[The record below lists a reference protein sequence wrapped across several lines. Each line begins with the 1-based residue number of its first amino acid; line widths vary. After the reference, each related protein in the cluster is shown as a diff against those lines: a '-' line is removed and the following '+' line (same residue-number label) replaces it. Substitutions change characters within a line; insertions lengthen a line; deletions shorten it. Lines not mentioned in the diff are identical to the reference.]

1 MSPTH
6 VAVLGPTCSWKS
18 AVAVI
23 LAEAL
28 HGEVVS
34 CDSMLVYRGLDIGTA
49 KPTPAERRG
58 VPHHLCDVL
67 APAQACDAALY
78 VRLAQDCLADIEGR
92 GRTAVLAGGTGLYA
106 RALLY
111 GQALLPADD
120 DLAKAILARLAEPD
134 GLAALRAE
142 LSDAAHASGTM
153 VPSATIQNPRRL
165 ARAVE
170 VLRLTGRLPWS
181 LHGTP
186 APGPVRRFRQIILLP
201 EMAVLRPRIARRTL
215 GLLNSGWI
223 EETRQLVAQGLLDTP
238 SARQALGY
246 ADIAAFL
253 RGEITSVTD
262 LVDVITRRTIRFARR
277 QRTWFRHQHPGART
291 LVIRRETT
299 AEEVADVVLHDL
311 REGQWAPDG
320 TAIGPDLVL
329 E

>member
-1 MSPTH
+1 MSPAH

-28 HGEVVS
+28 HGEVVN

-58 VPHHLCDVL
+58 IPHHLCDIL
-67 APAQACDAALY
+67 EPTEACDAALY
-78 VRLAQDCLADIEGR
+78 VRLAQDCLTDIEGR
-92 GRTAVLAGGTGLYA
+92 GHTAVLAGGTGLYA

-111 GQALLPADD
+111 GQTLLPADD
-120 DLAKAILARLAEPD
+120 DLAKAILTRLAEPD
-134 GLAALRAE
+134 GPAALRAE
-142 LSDAAHASGTM
+142 LTNAARTLDAT
-153 VPSATIQNPRRL
+153 VPGAILDNPRRL

-170 VLRLTGRLPWS
+170 VLRLTGQLPWK
-181 LHGTP
+181 LHEPP
-186 APGPVRRFRQIILLP
+186 APAPAARFRQVVLMP
-201 EMAVLRPRIARRTL
+201 EMDVLRPRIARRTL
-215 GLLNSGWI
+215 ALLNSGWI
-223 EETRQLVAQGLLDTP
+223 EEARQLVARGLLETP

-246 ADIAAFL
+246 ANIAAFL
-253 RGEITSVTD
+253 RGDIASFAD

-291 LVIRRETT
+291 LAIRRDTT
-299 AEEVADVVLHDL
+299 AEEVAAVVLRDL
-311 REGQWAPDG
+311 HAGQWSPNGAA
-320 TAIGPDLVL
+320 TGPDLVL